1 MRTNRSKRAP
11 PAARHRKAVCP
22 ELVATAR
29 RQVYCWDI
37 TKLAGP
43 AKGIYYDAYV
53 MIDIYCRY
61 IVGVHV
67 DARECG
73 VLATEMMEQI
83 FGTYGVPHVVHAD
96 RGTSMTSNS
105 VAGLLAELGVTGSHS
120 RPKVSNDNP
129 TASRG
134 SRPSSTPRPS
144 RNGSNPSTT
153 QGTS

>member
-1 MRTNRSKRAP
+1 MRTNRSKSAAGGPGTAKRSARSWWP
-11 PAARHRKAVCP
+11 PP
-22 ELVATAR
+22 R

-105 VAGLLAELGVTGSHS
+105 VAGLLAELGVTGSH
-120 RPKVSNDNP
+120 
-129 TASRG
+129 
-134 SRPSSTPRPS
+134 
-144 RNGSNPSTT
+144 
-153 QGTS
+153 